1 MVLEAMAEVQ
11 DIQPAAMAILMMSK
25 PAEQVVRGRLMGDFS
40 EADATALDLGVLAL
54 EVASVVR
61 EDCLELVVLV
71 RAEAEARPMSV
82 WEGDLV
88 EALV

>member
-1 MVLEAMAEVQ
+1 M
-11 DIQPAAMAILMMSK
+11 
-25 PAEQVVRGRLMGDFS
+25 
-40 EADATALDLGVLAL
+40 LAL

-88 EALV
+88 EAFV